1 MPSSFSSRLR
11 LELIGTGEQSG
22 SWGNTT
28 NINLGTLIEEAIAGI
43 ASVAVSDN
51 PVSPTTLTAV
61 DGGTDQARQMIINL
75 TGGITATREVRCP
88 AVQKL
93 YFVRNATT
101 GGFAITFKTASGT
114 GISIPNGRIRAVYC
128 DGTNVNDLITDLP
141 ATTQLAG
148 SDIATI
154 STAQTFTN
162 KTLTSPRIGTG
173 IFDTNG
179 NEVVAIT
186 ATASAVNEITIT
198 NAAASGTPTISATG
212 GDTNIGLNLVSKG
225 SGSVF
230 VNSVP
235 AVTTTG
241 IQTLT
246 NKTISSPSIT
256 NPSITNSGLLTL
268 PAGPDTIVGRA
279 TTDTLSNKTLDST
292 NILNIR
298 DDRFTL
304 QDDGDLTKQLRFQL
318 NPLSTAT
325 TRVLTAP
332 AADGTIITSADF
344 ASQAVMETA
353 TSTTNMV
360 TPLNQRHHPS
370 HPKAWA
376 RVSGNGS
383 VFNLDANYGLSSI
396 TSISSFEIRYT
407 FATSFS
413 TANYTMNGVGQRSA
427 TNNSLMTSI
436 RIGFTP
442 SGSTAEHA
450 YTSDGAGP
458 LNPSIATASFS
469 GDQ

>member
-1 MPSSFSSRLR
+1 MPSTYSTRLR
-11 LELIGTGEQSG
+11 LELIGTGEQTG
-22 SWGNTT
+22 SWGTTT
-28 NINLGTLIEEAIAGI
+28 NINLGTLLEESISGI
-43 ASVAVSDN
+43 ASVTVADSA
-51 PVSPTTLTAV
+51 SPTALTSV
-61 DGGTDQARQMIINL
+61 NGGTDQARQMIIDLGGTL
-75 TGGITATREVRCP
+75 TAAREVTCP
-88 AVQKL
+88 NVQKL
-93 YFVRNATT
+93 YFVRNGTV
-101 GGFAITFKTASGT
+101 GGFAVTFKPTTGT
-114 GISIPNGRIRAVYC
+114 GISVPSGKIRAVYC
-128 DGTNVNDLITDLP
+128 NATNVVDLITDLS
-141 ATTQLAG
+141 ASTQLAG
-148 SDIATI
+148 SDIATT
-154 STAQTFTN
+154 STAQTLLS
-162 KTLTSPRIGTG
+162 KTLTSPRIGTA
-173 IFDTNG
+173 ILDTNG
-179 NEVVAIT
+179 NELIAVT
-186 ATASAVNEITIT
+186 ATASAVNEITVT
-198 NAAASGTPTISATG
+198 NAATTGTPTISATG

-225 SGSVF
+225 SSSVF

-246 NKTISSPSIT
+246 NKTISSPAIT

-279 TTDTLSNKTLDST
+279 TTDTLTNKTLDST

-304 QDDGDLTKQLRFQL
+304 QDNADASKLLQFQL
-318 NPLSTAT
+318 SALASG
-325 TRVLTAP
+325 TRTLTAP
-332 AADGTIITSADF
+332 AADGTIITNADF

-383 VFNLDANYGLSSI
+383 VFNLEANYGLSSI
-396 TSISSFEIRYT
+396 TSISFFEIRYT

-436 RIGFTP
+436 RNGFTP

-450 YTSDGAGP
+450 YTSDGAGS
-458 LNPSIATASFS
+458 LNPSIATATFS